1 MGTSNI
7 ADKIVVIT
15 GASSGVGESTARL
28 LAGNGAKVVLG
39 ARRKDRIDAV
49 VKDITAKGGSALGF
63 KTDVTKRGD
72 VEALVKGAIDKHGR
86 IDAIVNNSGIMPI
99 APMTA
104 LKVEEWDRMIDV
116 NIKGLLYGV
125 AAVLPQ
131 MQKQK
136 SGHIINIASV
146 IGIKVFAPGGV
157 VYGAT
162 KSAVRVLTEGLRM
175 ELHSQN
181 IRCTIISP
189 GAVATELP
197 ESSSEEE
204 TRKNLREFYKMA
216 IPADSIARLIAYAIE
231 QPAEVEIDE
240 VVIRPT
246 AQDF

>member
-1 MGTSNI
+1 
-7 ADKIVVIT
+7 
-15 GASSGVGESTARL
+15 
-28 LAGNGAKVVLG
+28 
-39 ARRKDRIDAV
+39 V
-49 VKDITAKGGSALGF
+49 VKEISAAGGKAIGF
-63 KTDVTKRGD
+63 AADVTKLAE
-72 VEALVKGAIDKHGR
+72 VEALIKEAVDSFGR
-86 IDAIVNNSGIMPI
+86 VDVIVNNAGIMPI
-99 APMTA
+99 APMAA

-125 AAVLPQ
+125 AAVLPI

-181 IRCTIISP
+181 IRCTMISP

-204 TRKNLREFYKMA
+204 TRKNLREFYKIA
-216 IPADSIARLIAYAIE
+216 IPADSIARAIAYAIE

-240 VVIRPT
+240 IVIRPT